1 VALSLATF
9 VFVPSAFAQADS
21 NLGGIGGAGRST
33 VLPTDVVPLPLPEE
47 RRAVGES
54 LKFRIFQKLPSRFY
68 MNATCETSGRIETN
82 VFQFPTKRQILNSA
96 TFNRGVPFGAL
107 SGEDQLALG
116 AAVDRASQADSVY
129 RVTPNITAGWA
140 LGPNTRV
147 FGNYFYLRDKL
158 ARFNTLNTYI
168 NQVGT
173 GIEHNI
179 SLPKRANLELQFMT
193 RELWQVNA
201 DPVFDY
207 IPSTTLSIPIRN
219 NTIAYFNALAQFRSL
234 NFFGAV
240 NREIDPF
247 FTIGALH
254 QRGTW
259 SYSANMTYLVNFRRG
274 FKDASIDV
282 NSQTIIC
289 DFEIAKQLF
298 KKIPGFQGFIR
309 AEPVY
314 NFGTDNLPGLAGMD
328 FRLFYG
334 VRGAVSKP
342 PLVGTIQLLKQRY
355 QDPPKQQADPN
366 KGKKKD
372 PKGKTNTTDP
382 AKTQPGDGN
391 KEPQKDDPVGGPSA
405 ESVPNTDGAQTA
417 QDTKSAPAEG
427 ELTSLASQT
436 TSSAPAE
443 IIPCSSDAIL
453 ETAVPMHGFIT
464 DTEKEVSDA
473 NLISGLNRAKDA
485 LN

>member
-1 VALSLATF
+1 MALLLATF
-9 VFVPSAFAQADS
+9 IFAPEAIAQANA
-21 NLGGIGGAGRST
+21 NLGGVGGASRST

-54 LKFRIFQKLPSRFY
+54 LKLRLWQKLPSRFY
-68 MNATCETSGRIETN
+68 MNATCETSGRVETN
-82 VFQFPTKRQILNSA
+82 VFQFPTKRQLLNSSTVSQGI
-96 TFNRGVPFGAL
+96 TFGEL
-107 SGEDQLALG
+107 SGENQLALL

-129 RVTPNITAGWA
+129 RISPNITAGWA
-140 LGPNTRV
+140 LGPNTRAFV
-147 FGNYFYLRDKL
+147 NYFYLRDKL
-158 ARFNTLNTYI
+158 ARFNTLNTFI
-168 NQVGT
+168 NQLGT

-179 SLPKRANLELQFMT
+179 SLGKRANLEVQFMT
-193 RELWQVNA
+193 RELWQANA

-207 IPSTTLSIPIRN
+207 IPSTTISVPIKN

-234 NFFGAV
+234 HFFGGV
-240 NREIDPF
+240 DREIDPF
-247 FTIGALH
+247 FTLGALH
-254 QRGTW
+254 QRGPW
-259 SYSANMTYLVNFRRG
+259 SFSANMTYLVNFRRG

-298 KKIPGFQGFIR
+298 KKIPGFQGFLR

-328 FRLFYG
+328 FRFFYG

-342 PLVGTIQLLKQRY
+342 PLIATMQLLKQRY
-355 QDPPKQQADPN
+355 QQDPANKQKDPN

-372 PKGKTNTTDP
+372 PKSNTGDP
-382 AKTQPGDGN
+382 AINNPSAPGDG
-391 KEPQKDDPVGGPSA
+391 KTEPQKDDHDPVGGPSA
-405 ESVPNTDGAQTA
+405 QTSPNQPGDLAAKDSQ
-417 QDTKSAPAEG
+417 S
-427 ELTSLASQT
+427 ASQGDCE
-436 TSSAPAE
+436 TSGARTINALFQAPNNT
-443 IIPCSSDAIL
+443 IL

-464 DTEKEVSDA
+464 DSEKEVSDA
-473 NLISGLNRAKDA
+473 NLISGLARAKDS

>member
-1 VALSLATF
+1 MALSLATF
-9 VFVPSAFAQADS
+9 VLAPEAFAQATN
-21 NLGGIGGAGRST
+21 NLGGVGGASRST

-54 LKFRIFQKLPSRFY
+54 LKFRLFQKLPSRFY

-82 VFQFPTKRQILNSA
+82 VFQFPTKRHILNSA
-96 TFNRGVPFGAL
+96 TYNRGVPFGAL
-107 SGEDQLALG
+107 SPDDQIALG

-129 RVTPNITAGWA
+129 RVSPNITAGWS
-140 LGPNTRV
+140 LTPNTRAFV
-147 FGNYFYLRDKL
+147 NYFYLRDKL
-158 ARFNTLNTYI
+158 ARFNTLNTFI
-168 NQVGT
+168 NQLGT

-179 SLPKRANLELQFMT
+179 SLPKRANLELQMMT
-193 RELWQVNA
+193 RELWQANA
-201 DPVFDY
+201 DPIFDY
-207 IPSTTLSIPIRN
+207 IPSTTISIPIKN

-234 NFFGAV
+234 NFFGGV

-254 QRGTW
+254 QRGPW
-259 SYSANMTYLVNFRRG
+259 SFSANMTYLVNFRRG
-274 FKDASIDV
+274 FRDASIDV

-289 DFEIAKQLF
+289 DFEVAKQLF

-342 PLVGTIQLLKQRY
+342 SLLLYTSQLKKRY
-355 QDPPKQQADPN
+355 QDPPPKPKQQDPN

-372 PKGKTNTTDP
+372 PKGNTSAPSKSAPT
-382 AKTQPGDGN
+382 TPGDEK
-391 KEPQKDDPVGGPSA
+391 KEPSKDDPVGGPSA
-405 ESVPNTDGAQTA
+405 DSEQSVQGNLLSQETP
-417 QDTKSAPAEG
+417 SPADV
-427 ELTSLASQT
+427 
-436 TSSAPAE
+436 
-443 IIPCSSDAIL
+443 IPCSAAIP
-453 ETAVPMHGFIT
+453 EATVPMHGFIT
-464 DTEKEVSDA
+464 ESEKEVSDA
-473 NLISGLNRAKDA
+473 NLISGLARPKDN